1 MTAPLTTPPAQT
13 TSLPPTPPHDGRRT
27 WSPRGLLARRFG
39 GFWVLAAMV
48 VAFGIAAPD
57 IFLTPLTFQTTLGD
71 SAVTGL
77 LALGV
82 MLPLVTGIFD
92 LSIAQVA
99 GFSMVLAS
107 WLQVRHDLGT
117 VEICVITLA
126 ASVLFG
132 GLSAVLV
139 TKLSV
144 NSLVATLGV
153 STVALGITEVIAG
166 GNAMI
171 PRFDPSFVEF
181 GRGNV
186 SNIPLPFIYV
196 LVIAG
201 AMYYVLEFTTL
212 GRRLHATGGNPV
224 AARLAGI
231 NTSRLQVLVLLIS
244 AFMAGFTGLVLA
256 TKVGVA
262 TDSTAGAFLF
272 PAVAALFLGATQIK
286 EGPNPWGTVLG
297 VIILATGIK
306 GLQLMGASPGVGNF
320 FSGAVLL
327 IAVAISG
334 RGLERLH

>member
-1 MTAPLTTPPAQT
+1 MTISRISPTDLADARPPEPDARSRNWRQ
-13 TSLPPTPPHDGRRT
+13 LF
-27 WSPRGLLARRFG
+27 ARRFG

-48 VAFGIAAPD
+48 VVFSIVIPD
-57 IFLTPLTFQTTLGD
+57 IFLTPLTLQTTLGD
-71 SAVTGL
+71 SAITGL

-82 MLPLVTGIFD
+82 MLPLVAGIFD

-99 GFSMVLAS
+99 GFAMVFAS
-107 WLQVRHDLGT
+107 WLQERHAMGT
-117 VEICVITLA
+117 VEIFVITLS
-126 ASVLFG
+126 ASALFG
-132 GLSAVLV
+132 VVSALLV

-153 STVALGITEVIAG
+153 STVALGVTEIIAN
-166 GNAMI
+166 GNAI
-171 PRFDPSFVEF
+171 QPDFDPSFVEF
-181 GRGNV
+181 GRGV
-186 SNIPLPFIYV
+186 IGNIPLPFIYV
-196 LVIAG
+196 LLIASVT
-201 AMYYVLEFTTL
+201 YYVLEYTTL
-212 GRRLHATGGNPV
+212 GRRLQATGCNPV

-231 NTSRLQVLVLLIS
+231 NTQRLQVLVLLIS
-244 AFMAGFTGLVLA
+244 SIMAAFAGLVLA

-286 EGPNPWGTVLG
+286 DGPNPWGTVLG
-297 VIILATGIK
+297 VIILAVGMK
-306 GLQLMGASPGVGNF
+306 GLQLMGVSPGVGNF

>member
-1 MTAPLTTPPAQT
+1 MTARLNLPTDSAKRL
-13 TSLPPTPPHDGRRT
+13 SLRPDARSST
-27 WSPRGLLARRFG
+27 WSPRALVARRFG
-39 GFWVLAAMV
+39 GFWVLGAMV
-48 VAFGIAAPD
+48 VAFSIAIPNV
-57 IFLTPLTFQTTLGD
+57 FLTPLTLQTTLGD
-71 SAVTGL
+71 SAITGL

-99 GFSMVLAS
+99 GFAMVLAS
-107 WLQVRHDLGT
+107 WLEVRHDLGT
-117 VEICVITLA
+117 LEICVITLA
-126 ASVLFG
+126 ASAMFG
-132 GLSAVLV
+132 LVSAVLV

-166 GNAMI
+166 GNAI
-171 PRFDPSFVEF
+171 LPRFDPAFVEF
-181 GRGNV
+181 GRG
-186 SNIPLPFIYV
+186 SIGSIPLPFIYV
-196 LVIAG
+196 LMIAL
-201 AMYYVLEFTTL
+201 AMHYVLGYTTL

-224 AARLAGI
+224 AARLAGV
-231 NTSRLQVLVLLIS
+231 NTQRLQVLVLIAS
-244 AFMAGFTGLVLA
+244 ARMAGFAGLVLA

>member
-1 MTAPLTTPPAQT
+1 MTTPLTAPAGHATPR
-13 TSLPPTPPHDGRRT
+13 PPTSPSDVRRT
-27 WSPRGLLARRFG
+27 WRPRDLVARRFG

-48 VAFGIAAPD
+48 IAFSLSAPD
-57 IFLTPLTFQTTLGD
+57 IFLTSLTLQTTLGD

-99 GFSMVLAS
+99 GFAMVLAS
-107 WLQVRHDLGT
+107 WLQVRFELGT
-117 VEICVITLA
+117 IEICVITLS

-132 GLSAVLV
+132 ALSAVLV

-166 GNAMI
+166 GNALI
-171 PRFDPSFVEF
+171 PQFNPAFVEF
-181 GRGNV
+181 GRGGV
-186 SNIPLPFIYV
+186 ANIPLPFIYV

-201 AMYYVLEFTTL
+201 AMYYVLEYTTL
-212 GRRLHATGGNPV
+212 GRRLNATGGNPV

-244 AFMAGFTGLVLA
+244 AFTAGFTGLVLA

-334 RGLERLH
+334 RGLDRLH

>member
-1 MTAPLTTPPAQT
+1 MTMPLTTSSDLAEP
-13 TSLPPTPPHDGRRT
+13 LPPSTPDDVARR
-27 WSPRGLLARRFG
+27 WSPRKLVARRFG

-48 VAFGIAAPD
+48 VAFSIAIPD
-57 IFLTPLTFQTTLGD
+57 IFLTPLTLQTTLGD
-71 SAVTGL
+71 SAITGL

-99 GFSMVLAS
+99 GFAMVLAS
-107 WLQVRHDLGT
+107 WLQVRHDLDT
-117 VEICVITLA
+117 SAICVVTLA
-126 ASVLFG
+126 ASMLFG
-132 GLSAVLV
+132 VVSAVLV

-153 STVALGITEVIAG
+153 STVALGVTEIIAG
-166 GNAMI
+166 GNAI
-171 PRFDPSFVEF
+171 QPDFDPAFVEF
-181 GRGNV
+181 GRGDLA
-186 SNIPLPFIYV
+186 NIPLPFIYV
-196 LVIAG
+196 LVIAF
-201 AMYYVLEFTTL
+201 AMYYVLEYTTL

-231 NTSRLQVLVLLIS
+231 NTQRLQVLVLLIS
-244 AFMAGFTGLVLA
+244 ALMAGFAGLVLA
-256 TKVGVA
+256 TKVGVS

-297 VIILATGIK
+297 VIILASGMK

>member
-1 MTAPLTTPPAQT
+1 
-13 TSLPPTPPHDGRRT
+13 
-27 WSPRGLLARRFG
+27 
-39 GFWVLAAMV
+39 MV
-48 VAFGIAAPD
+48 IAFTIAVPG
-57 IFLTPLTFQTTLGD
+57 IFLTPLTLQTTLSD

-99 GFSMVLAS
+99 GFAMVLAS
-107 WLQVRHDLGT
+107 WLEVHHGMGT
-117 VEICVITLA
+117 LEICVITLA
-126 ASVLFG
+126 ASALFG
-132 GLSAVLV
+132 VVSALLV

-153 STVALGITEVIAG
+153 STVALGITEITAN
-166 GNAMI
+166 GNAI
-171 PRFDPSFVEF
+171 QPNFAPGFVEF
-181 GRGNV
+181 GRGEIA
-186 SNIPLPFIYV
+186 NIPLPFIYV
-196 LVIAG
+196 LVIAA
-201 AMYYVLEFTTL
+201 AMHYVLEYTTV

-231 NTSRLQVLVLLIS
+231 NTQRLQVVVLLAS
-244 AFMAGFTGLVLA
+244 ALMAGFTGLVLA
-256 TKVGVA
+256 TRVGVA

-297 VIILATGIK
+297 VIILATGMK
-306 GLQLMGASPGVGNF
+306 GLQLMGTSPGVGNF